1 MSYQLN
7 EMTAIAVKNVS
18 KKYPIYE
25 KPLHRLQEAFVKN
38 ILGKRGKYH
47 KEFWALRDM
56 SFDVKKGSIVGIVGQ
71 NGAGKSTLL
80 QIIAGTM
87 TPTTGSVEVNGRVSA
102 LLELGAGFN
111 PEFTGRENVFMNGSI
126 LGFSESEM
134 KNRFDEIE
142 RFADIGE
149 FIDQPV
155 KTYSSGMYV
164 RLAFAV
170 AINVDPEILIVDEA
184 LSVGDVFFQHRC
196 MHKINQFKRDGK
208 TILFVSHDPNAVKSL
223 CDKAI
228 LIDKGRMLE
237 IGTPDKVV
245 AKYLSL
251 VSMRDIKTP
260 VPSAEVLGTSARDK
274 MTNTSPLAT
283 HHYVEHN
290 IPNIDYR
297 YGDKRAEIIG
307 IAVYDAQGN
316 KIESTAHGETILI
329 RISAIIHEEL
339 DKPLIG
345 FMFRNKN
352 GVDITGTNTLL
363 EGKPLPPAKKGQVCT
378 VDFITSLPLLHG
390 GNYSISPAV
399 ANGALDEYVICDW
412 IENAYALQIF
422 KAINEMYGL
431 IKFLVRVEATISE
444 VEEKT
449 GLRLK
454 ED

>member
-1 MSYQLN
+1 MP
-7 EMTAIAVKNVS
+7 AISLRNVS

-25 KPLHRLQEAFVKN
+25 KPLHRLQEAFAKN
-38 ILGKRGKYH
+38 IFGKRKRYH
-47 KEFWALRDM
+47 REFWALRDV
-56 SFDVKKGSIVGIVGQ
+56 SFDVEKGSVVGIVGKK
-71 NGAGKSTLL
+71 GAGKSTLL

-87 TPTTGSVEVNGRVSA
+87 TPTTGSVEVNGRISA

-134 KNRFDEIE
+134 KNRIGEIE

-196 MHKINQFKRDGK
+196 MHKIDQFKKDGK

-223 CDKAI
+223 CDRAV
-228 LIDKGRMLE
+228 LIDKGNMLE

-251 VSMRDIKTP
+251 VSMKNSETLPHEEIQDLKAT
-260 VPSAEVLGTSARDK
+260 SEAEPTDGDK
-274 MTNTSPLAT
+274 ENIE
-283 HHYVEHN
+283 YN

-307 IAVYDAQGN
+307 IAVYDKQGN
-316 KIESTAHGETILI
+316 RIESTAHGETILI
-329 RISAIIHEEL
+329 RISVVIHEDL
-339 DKPLIG
+339 DKLNVG

-352 GVDITGTNTLL
+352 GVDIAGTNTLL
-363 EGKPLPPAKKGQVCT
+363 EDKHLPPAKKGQVYT
-378 VDFITSLPLLHG
+378 VDFIANLPLLHA
-390 GNYSISPAV
+390 GNYSITPAV
-399 ANGALDEYVICDW
+399 ANGALDEYAICDW
-412 IENAYALQIF
+412 IENAYALQVF
-422 KAINEMYGL
+422 KVVSVMYGL
-431 IKFLVRVEATISE
+431 IKFSVRVEATISNE
-444 VEEKT
+444 
-449 GLRLK
+449 LK
-454 ED
+454 ETIHLQRKTNL

>member
-1 MSYQLN
+1 MP
-7 EMTAIAVKNVS
+7 AISLRNVS

-25 KPLHRLQEAFVKN
+25 KPLHRLQEAFAKN
-38 ILGKRGKYH
+38 IFGKRKRYH
-47 KEFWALRDM
+47 REFWALRDM
-56 SFDVKKGSIVGIVGQ
+56 SFDVEKGSVVGIVGK

-87 TPTTGSVEVNGRVSA
+87 TPTTGSVEVNGRISA

-134 KNRFDEIE
+134 KNRFGEIE

-196 MHKINQFKRDGK
+196 MHKIGQFKKDGK

-223 CDKAI
+223 CDRVV
-228 LIDKGRMLE
+228 LIDKGNMLE
-237 IGTPDKVV
+237 IGTPDKVI

-251 VSMRDIKTP
+251 VSMKGSETLPHEEIQDLKAT
-260 VPSAEVLGTSARDK
+260 SEAEPTDGGK
-274 MTNTSPLAT
+274 ENIE
-283 HHYVEHN
+283 YN

-307 IAVYDAQGN
+307 IAVYDKQGN
-316 KIESTAHGETILI
+316 RIESTAHGETILI
-329 RISAIIHEEL
+329 RISAIMHEHL
-339 DKPLIG
+339 DKPILG

-352 GVDITGTNTLL
+352 GVDISGSNTLM
-363 EGKPLPPAKKGQVCT
+363 EGDPLPSANKGQVFT
-378 VDFITSLPLLHG
+378 VDFITSLPLIHP
-390 GNYSISPAV
+390 GNYSITIAV
-399 ANGALDEYVICDW
+399 SNGTLDEYVICDW
-412 IENAYALQIF
+412 IENAY
-422 KAINEMYGL
+422 
-431 IKFLVRVEATISE
+431 
-444 VEEKT
+444 
-449 GLRLK
+449 
-454 ED
+454 

>member
-1 MSYQLN
+1 
-7 EMTAIAVKNVS
+7 MTAIAVKNIS

-38 ILGKRGKYH
+38 ILGKREKYH

-56 SFDVKKGSIVGIVGQ
+56 SFDVEKGSIVGIVGQ

-170 AINVDPEILIVDEA
+170 AINVDPEILIIDEA

-223 CDKAI
+223 CDKAV

-245 AKYLSL
+245 GKYLSL
-251 VSMRDIKTP
+251 VSMRDTEISVDSGVQSHP
-260 VPSAEVLGTSARDK
+260 PLLSPPSQEVDRGG
-274 MTNTSPLAT
+274 
-283 HHYVEHN
+283 VELKNHDYN

-316 KIESTAHGETILI
+316 KIESTAHGETIRI

-390 GNYSISPAV
+390 GNYSITPAV
-399 ANGALDEYVICDW
+399 ANGTLDEYIICDW
-412 IENAYALQIF
+412 IENAYALQVF

-454 ED
+454 GD

>member
-1 MSYQLN
+1 MKKRILS
-7 EMTAIAVKNVS
+7 MTAIAVKNVS

-38 ILGKRGKYH
+38 IFGRRKRFH
-47 KEFWALRDM
+47 KEFWALRDV
-56 SFDVKKGSIVGIVGQ
+56 SFDVEKGSTFGIVGK

-80 QIIAGTM
+80 QIIAGTII
-87 TPTTGSVEVNGRVSA
+87 PTMGSVEVNGRISA

-134 KNRFDEIE
+134 KNRFSEIE

-196 MHKINQFKRDGK
+196 MHKIDQFKKSGK

-223 CDKAI
+223 CDRAV
-228 LIDKGRMLE
+228 LIDKGRLLE

-251 VSMRDIKTP
+251 VSMKDI
-260 VPSAEVLGTSARDK
+260 ETSSIPNIIPPAP
-274 MTNTSPLAT
+274 PLSKGGERGDFS
-283 HHYVEHN
+283 HSQKIEHN

-307 IAVYDAQGN
+307 IAVYDTQGN

-329 RISAIIHEEL
+329 RISAIMNEDL
-339 DKPLIG
+339 DKPIFG

-352 GVDITGTNTLL
+352 GVDITGTNTVL
-363 EGKPLPPAKKGQVCT
+363 EGNPLHSAKKGQVYT
-378 VDFITSLPLLHG
+378 VDFITSLPLLHA

-399 ANGALDEYVICDW
+399 ANGNLDDYVICDW
-412 IENAYALQIF
+412 IENAYALQVF
-422 KAINEMYGL
+422 KAVSAMYGL
-431 IKFLVRVEATISE
+431 VKFSVRVEAAISE
-444 VEEKT
+444 AEEKT

-454 ED
+454 EG

>member
-1 MSYQLN
+1 MP
-7 EMTAIAVKNVS
+7 AISLRNVS

-25 KPLHRLQEAFVKN
+25 KPLHRLQEAFAKN
-38 ILGKRGKYH
+38 IFGKRKRYH
-47 KEFWALRDM
+47 REFWAIRDVG
-56 SFDVKKGSIVGIVGQ
+56 FDVEKGSVVGIVGK

-80 QIIAGTM
+80 QIIAGTL
-87 TPTTGSVEVNGRVSA
+87 TPTMGSVVVNGRVSA

-111 PEFTGRENVFMNGSI
+111 PEFTGRENAFMNGSI

-134 KNRFDEIE
+134 KKRFSEIE

-196 MHKINQFKRDGK
+196 MHKIDQFKKDGK

-223 CDKAI
+223 CDKAV
-228 LIDKGRMLE
+228 LIDKGMVLE
-237 IGTPDKVV
+237 IGAPDKVV

-251 VSMRDIKTP
+251 VSMQSSEFRVRSSETQNPLLRTP
-260 VPSAEVLGTSARDK
+260 NSELITP
-274 MTNTSPLAT
+274 N
-283 HHYVEHN
+283 VECN
-290 IPNIDYR
+290 IPNVDYR
-297 YGDKRAEIIG
+297 YGDKRAEIMG
-307 IAVYDAQGN
+307 IAVYDTQGN

-339 DKPLIG
+339 DKPIFG
-345 FMFRNKN
+345 FMFRNKS

-363 EGKPLPPAKKGQVCT
+363 EGESLPPARRGQVFT
-378 VDFITSLPLLHG
+378 VDFITSLPLLHA
-390 GNYSISPAV
+390 GNYSISPAI
-399 ANGALDEYVICDW
+399 ANGTVDEYVICDW
-412 IENAYALQIF
+412 IENACVLQVF
-422 KAINEMYGL
+422 KAVSAMYGL
-431 IKFLVRVEATISE
+431 IKFSVRVEATISD
-444 VEEKT
+444 
-449 GLRLK
+449 GLK
-454 ED
+454 ETIHRVRKTNV